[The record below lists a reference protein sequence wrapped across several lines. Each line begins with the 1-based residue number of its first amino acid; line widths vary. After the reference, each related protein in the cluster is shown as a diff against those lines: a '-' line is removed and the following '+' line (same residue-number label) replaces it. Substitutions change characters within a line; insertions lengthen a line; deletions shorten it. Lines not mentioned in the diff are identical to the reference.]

1 MKKSTVFISFYYYNI
16 YFMLYVSISEL
27 LSELTAEQREELGWP
42 EQLARPEPEPIIR
55 STGTITFQRKSLR
68 YRMYSEKKVKV
79 TDSVGVLVEDVE
91 DFFTW
96 VFGCKLIIPPLPN
109 TSKPFIF
116 NSRDPEEFNATFA
129 ELGIPETE
137 TPMKAFIFFHPGRG
151 G

>member
-1 MKKSTVFISFYYYNI
+1 
-16 YFMLYVSISEL
+16 MLYVSISEL

-42 EQLARPEPEPIIR
+42 EQLARPEPEPIIQ
-55 STGTITFQRKSLR
+55 SQGTITFIRRQDIIGRL
-68 YRMYSEKKVKV
+68 YPEKKVEV
-79 TDSVGVLVEDVE
+79 TDSVRVLVEDVE
-91 DFFTW
+91 GFFTW
-96 VFGCKLIIPPLPN
+96 VFGCKLITPPLPN